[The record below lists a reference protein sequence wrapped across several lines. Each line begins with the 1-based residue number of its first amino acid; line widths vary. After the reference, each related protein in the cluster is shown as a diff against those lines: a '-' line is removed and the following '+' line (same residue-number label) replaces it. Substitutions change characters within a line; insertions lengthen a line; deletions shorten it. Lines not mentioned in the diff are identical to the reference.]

1 MSWRGWHR
9 NEAKEEGVRRFGW
22 SAGAGVP
29 EPPAKGVGRPGETQE
44 RPDSARVDRLGLDDN
59 GMRGRDRRISRKSV
73 TIHAVARDDGPRLA
87 YADG

>member
-1 MSWRGWHR
+1 
-9 NEAKEEGVRRFGW
+9 
-22 SAGAGVP
+22 
-29 EPPAKGVGRPGETQE
+29 
-44 RPDSARVDRLGLDDN
+44 LDDN